1 MIRGSFRHELLGLG
15 HDQGI
20 LQRRVVRAGA

>member
-1 MIRGSFRHELLGLG
+1 MITGSFRGELLGLG
-15 HDQGI
+15 HDHGI

>member
-20 LQRRVVRAGA
+20 LQRRVVRAET